1 MAARARAAGDGRLDS
16 AATPEARNALE
27 QAAAKLSSAG
37 ITILNRENRSEVM
50 AAEVA
55 IADAVTLSRQINAWE
70 ARWPLN
76 TYARD
81 MDRSKLSHAM
91 QERLAEAEAMSQS
104 DYRTLLARRAQV
116 REIYARL
123 ASVCDACI
131 TLAAPGPAPLGIT
144 STGNPI
150 FAVPSSLLG
159 VPALSLPLLEAENLP
174 LGLQMMGFRDADA
187 ALFAA
192 AAAVQGRGALERE

>member
-1 MAARARAAGDGRLDS
+1 M
-16 AATPEARNALE
+16 
-27 QAAAKLSSAG
+27 
-37 ITILNRENRSEVM
+37 
-50 AAEVA
+50 
-55 IADAVTLSRQINAWE
+55 
-70 ARWPLN
+70 
-76 TYARD
+76 
-81 MDRSKLSHAM
+81 
-91 QERLAEAEAMSQS
+91 
-104 DYRTLLARRAQV
+104 LARRAQV